1 MKDQCQ
7 GHIETYGNKN
17 MDDVKGTLGVG
28 LDGENESK
36 KFEEDTK
43 IMGEDLHFRLLWELA
58 YSYLMDN
65 LEMMQ

>member
-28 LDGENESK
+28 LDGENKSK

-43 IMGEDLHFRLLWELA
+43 IMGEDLHFRLL
-58 YSYLMDN
+58 
-65 LEMMQ
+65 